1 MFKNNY
7 FEKYLHTTSSLKIMR
22 YHFWHGKTLVDYSGK
37 NKEHKYLKTIKKL
50 ETEENKIKIIGNK
63 LNDTKILS
71 FARFSFAPDIW
82 WQKVKRSLI
91 LGNNDINFYDHQE
104 G

>member
-37 NKEHKYLKTIKKL
+37 NKKHKYLKTIKKL
-50 ETEENKIKIIGNK
+50 ETEENKI
-63 LNDTKILS
+63 
-71 FARFSFAPDIW
+71 
-82 WQKVKRSLI
+82 
-91 LGNNDINFYDHQE
+91 
-104 G
+104 